1 MDCPG
6 FGATVEEK
14 SIFKPFKES
23 RGFDMADFC
32 PDDEKEGAGGFD
44 ADGGGIEV
52 DFPAFGAT
60 GEEKSIFKDFKES
73 CGFDMADFCPDDDEV
88 FEFADAE

>member
-32 PDDEKEGAGGFD
+32 PDD
-44 ADGGGIEV
+44 
-52 DFPAFGAT
+52 
-60 GEEKSIFKDFKES
+60 
-73 CGFDMADFCPDDDEV
+73 DEV
-88 FEFADAE
+88 FEFADAERYALTMEDHDEFKDFDVGEGGLLGDR